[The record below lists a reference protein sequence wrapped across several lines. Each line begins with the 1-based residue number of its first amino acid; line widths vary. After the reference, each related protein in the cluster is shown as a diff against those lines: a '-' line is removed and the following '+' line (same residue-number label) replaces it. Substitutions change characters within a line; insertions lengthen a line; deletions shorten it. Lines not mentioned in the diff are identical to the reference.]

1 MLLFELFQK
10 SNSILSEGGNVEIG
24 GVGAERIDLKKIS
37 RAEITSKIDLALKA
51 INLEFKN
58 QTGKFLWAP
67 ELISNREF
75 LSGSA
80 FHFLNPSISDVKFVK
95 HKPSVGD
102 IDTMVDKDL
111 KTKLVNFLDLS
122 ANKQFGPAKL
132 IGYKPNPGGDTLISL
147 WEFNNPPIRI
157 QIDLE
162 LVDYSDEK
170 PTEWSKFSHSS
181 DWADLS
187 SGIKGV
193 FHKYLL
199 RALTHKDSRERY
211 IQMKTKLK
219 KVDSADLAFAVTG
232 GVRQKYEP
240 VIDDATGEIKTKDGI
255 PIYREIP
262 AKDSAYV
269 TSIPEMFRL
278 LIGRSPAKG
287 EEKKLGSFIGTL
299 QLIKKYFP
307 EPIRSKIAQAFV
319 LLLFGPAAQQLYR
332 GDPSSDRKEKEIAL
346 EKMLDILEIDPET
359 DVSKMKDEFY
369 KNYKVIT
376 EEKPNYKRQSIKHIY
391 NPGSKTEMSDQDFL
405 DMIKMIHQNG
415 NTLDGIPINLKVDGA
430 GVRFGKDQEGMAFF
444 MTSRVTN
451 PLYLKDAGSFERY
464 SKSHSA
470 TPQALERARAYDHA
484 LEEILTS
491 DFIRKLP
498 NDTIVQAEMLF
509 NEMAEHSPEGLK
521 FVNIPYDPKTLGSRM
536 TLVPFSFRK
545 FSTGEHLPESNKLK
559 KSLLS
564 LGNKEIKFIDN
575 ELKHAGVDLSSVI
588 DPLIPELSKIKIAL
602 ASKKKD
608 DPKKSLAKEALSK
621 ARQAFSNIIMQHP
634 GLGGKD
640 QLGANIEGL
649 VITLPDGKEVKVTSQ
664 YMKTQVAK
672 KTASSSKR
680 NKIAVVTVGSF
691 AGHKGHQQLIDLT
704 FKKAREVGGDAFVYV
719 GTKVGI
725 DDPLPPEVKLR
736 TLKKLYPG
744 HAKDFKLIYA
754 PDGSITTP
762 IKKIEK
768 ELVLPANSP
777 YREIILLVGD
787 DRYDGFK
794 KQIATLEKRMKDP
807 AALAKY
813 GGTQDQVEYQVIRT
827 PRSTEDG
834 GTGMSFTYLRNVL
847 KDPNLS
853 EDEKLKIWS
862 RGFGS
867 DKLGR
872 DYVKY
877 LMKIAK
883 KGMGLTE

>member
-1 MLLFELFQK
+1 MLLFELFH
-10 SNSILSEGGNVEIG
+10 NILSEGGNVEIG

-37 RAEITSKIDLALKA
+37 RSEITSKIDLALKA
-51 INLEFKN
+51 INSEFKN
-58 QTGKFLWAP
+58 QTGRFLWSE

-80 FHFLNPSISDVKFVK
+80 FHFLNPSISDIKFVK

-102 IDTMVDKDL
+102 IDTMVDREL
-111 KTKLVNFLDLS
+111 KPKLVNFLDS
-122 ANKQFGPAKL
+122 SVNKKFGPAKL

-147 WEFNNPPIRI
+147 WEFDNPPIRI

-170 PTEWSKFSHSS
+170 PSEWSKFSHSS

-199 RALTHKDSRERY
+199 RAVTHKDSRERY

-219 KVDSADLAFAVTG
+219 KIDSADLAFAVTG

-240 VIDDATGEIKTKDGI
+240 VIDDTTGKIQTKDGI

-262 AKDSAYV
+262 AKDSTYV
-269 TSIPEMFRL
+269 TNIPEMFEL

-299 QLIKKYFP
+299 QLIKKYFS

-319 LLLFGPAAQQLYR
+319 LLLFGPAAQELYR

-346 EKMLDILEIDPET
+346 EKMLDILKIDL
-359 DVSKMKDEFY
+359 DVSEMKDEFY

-376 EEKPNYKRQSIKHIY
+376 EAKPNYKRQSIKHIY

-415 NTLDGIPINLKVDGA
+415 NTLDGMPINLKVDGA
-430 GVRFGKDQEGMAFF
+430 GVRFGKDQEGKAFF

-464 SKSHSA
+464 SKSHNA

-498 NDTIVQAEMLF
+498 DDTIVQAEMLF

-521 FVNIPYDPKTLGSRM
+521 FVNIPYDLETLGSRM

-545 FSTGEHLPESNKLK
+545 FSTGEHLPGSDKLK

-564 LGNKEIKFIDN
+564 LGNKEIKIIDN
-575 ELKHAGVDLSSVI
+575 ALKHAGVDLSSVI
-588 DPLIPELSKIKIAL
+588 DPLLPELPKIKIAL

-649 VITLPDGKEVKVTSQ
+649 VITLPDGKEVKITSQ
-664 YMKTQVAK
+664 YMKAQVTK

-704 FKKAREVGGDAFVYV
+704 FEKAREVGGDAFVYV

-725 DDPLPPEVKLR
+725 DDPLPPEVKIK
-736 TLKKLYPG
+736 TLKKLYPE
-744 HAKDFKLIYA
+744 HAKDFRLIYA
-754 PDGSITTP
+754 PDGSMSTP

-777 YREIILLVGD
+777 YRKIILLVGD
-787 DRYDGFK
+787 DRYAGFK
-794 KQIATLEKRMKDP
+794 KQIDTLEKRMKDP
-807 AALAKY
+807 VALAKY
-813 GGTQDQVEYQVIRT
+813 GGTQDQVEFHVIHT
-827 PRSTEDG
+827 PRSPEDG

-847 KDPNLS
+847 EDPNLS
-853 EDEKLKIWS
+853 EDEKYKIWS
-862 RGFGS
+862 RGFDY

-883 KGMGLTE
+883 KGMGLVE